1 MKYVLGVSY
10 DGTDFA
16 GWQIQK
22 NGRTVQGVL
31 EEAALDIF
39 GKATKVKGSGR
50 TDAGVH
56 ALFQVCEFEAD
67 TSVPAEKLRE
77 CFNRILP
84 SDVSVIKS
92 AAAPDGFDCTRSARK
107 KTYAYH
113 AYYAECPLPLSERYE
128 ARLSN
133 KVDIERMR
141 RASELLVGRHD
152 FKAFSAT
159 GSSAKTSER
168 EIYSIGIRDLKFA
181 DAVHYEI
188 TVCGNGFLYNMVRII
203 AGELFAVG
211 SGKEENAVKEA
222 LATGRRDL
230 LAKTMPAKGLA
241 LVNTEYEIPLFHEEG
256 GKNGI
261 L

>member
-1 MKYVLGVSY
+1 MKYVLAVSY

-31 EEAALDIF
+31 EEAAFEIF
-39 GKATKVKGSGR
+39 GKETKIKGSGR
-50 TDAGVH
+50 TDSGVH
-56 ALFQVCEFEAD
+56 AHFQVCEFEAE

-84 SDVSVIKS
+84 SDVSVLKS
-92 AAAPDGFDCTRSARK
+92 AEAPSGFDCTREARK
-107 KTYAYH
+107 KTYCYRAYFSE
-113 AYYAECPLPLSERYE
+113 YPLPLCERYE
-128 ARLSN
+128 ARLLN
-133 KVDIERMR
+133 KLDTERMR
-141 RASELLVGRHD
+141 AAAVLLIGRHD

-168 EIYSIGIRDLKFA
+168 EIYSIKIRESA
-181 DAVHYEI
+181 DERGALHYEI
-188 TVCGNGFLYNMVRII
+188 EVCGNGFLYNMVRII

-211 SGKEENAVKEA
+211 SGKGDGAIKEA
-222 LATGRRDL
+222 LETGKREL

-241 LVNTEYEIPLFHEEG
+241 LLNTEYGINLF
-256 GKNGI
+256 
-261 L
+261 